1 MIARNGSGKLS
12 AHSPSPRL
20 AKTRDLAVIK
30 LWGRANSS
38 NVMKVIWLLEEL
50 GLPYD
55 RVDVGGPFGGTS
67 TAEYRAMNPL
77 GVVPS
82 MQDDGLSLFESN
94 VILRY
99 LCNAHAPASPL
110 YPQEP
115 AARARV
121 EMWMDFQQTAIN
133 RPQSIVFQGLV
144 RTPADQRD
152 MPAITA
158 AIAEA
163 GRIWAILDHR
173 LAHQAHVATDDF
185 SLADMTFGVH
195 VHRWLNLDIPGRPAA
210 PHLAAWYAR
219 LLERPAFHRHVAIV
233 IT

>member
-1 MIARNGSGKLS
+1 M
-12 AHSPSPRL
+12 
-20 AKTRDLAVIK
+20 IK

-50 GLPYD
+50 GLPYS

-67 TAEYRAMNPL
+67 TPEYRAMNPL

-82 MQDDGLSLFESN
+82 LEDDGLALFESN

-99 LCNAHAPASPL
+99 LCNAHAPKSPF
-110 YPQEP
+110 YPADP
-115 AARARV
+115 KGRARV
-121 EMWMDFQQTAIN
+121 EMWMDFQQTSIN

-144 RTPADQRD
+144 RIAPEKRD
-152 MPAITA
+152 NAAITA

-163 GRIWAILDHR
+163 GQIWGILDNR
-173 LAHQAHVATDDF
+173 LSRQDFIATGEF
-185 SLADMTFGVH
+185 SLADIAFGVH
-195 VHRWLNLDIPGRPAA
+195 VHRWLNLDIPGRQEA
-210 PHLAAWYAR
+210 PFLAAWYQR
-219 LLERPAFHRHVAIV
+219 LLERPAYRQHVAINP